1 MLRHKTTGIKF
12 ENRKQAIKLVGQSRY
27 NWLRKID
34 EWEFLNNEEEKP
46 QEK

>member
-1 MLRHKTTGIKF
+1 MLRHKSTGIQF

-34 EWEFLNNEEEKP
+34 EWEFLNDTPKEK
-46 QEK
+46 K